1 MLLPLDDICEPVML
15 YCIILLSYSIFALCF
30 AGKIGAVEGYYT
42 EEMLQRLK
50 EKFEQEFSVT
60 GLTFQSFP

>member
-1 MLLPLDDICEPVML
+1 MILHRS
-15 YCIILLSYSIFALCF
+15 ILLSYSICALCF

-42 EEMLQRLK
+42 DEMLKRLK
-50 EKFEQEFSVT
+50 EKFEQEFSHT